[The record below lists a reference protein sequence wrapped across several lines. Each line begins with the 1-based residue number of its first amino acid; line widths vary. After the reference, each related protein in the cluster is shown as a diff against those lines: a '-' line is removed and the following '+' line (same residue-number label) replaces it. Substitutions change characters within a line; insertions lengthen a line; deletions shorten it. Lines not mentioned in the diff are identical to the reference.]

1 MLTLRDIIV
10 DVFLFV
16 ATFRQRLNSNSLPS
30 VQQLYAEARAIFGR
44 MDAKVLTDAPLRAR
58 YERIKY
64 GLVAL
69 VDEVV
74 MTSRWDQAHQWP
86 ILEREIFGTQV
97 AGDKFLESIQHL
109 TPADHDL
116 IEASFYILTLGFR
129 GAYHYDEARWEQ
141 TVDHL
146 YRQLPDR
153 VQEGALQLTPEAYHI
168 VKRESQRLDP
178 LFSLGKYLIV
188 SAGLVFLS
196 ILLYFVA
203 WHTNV
208 SAVQEKAEKARTLI
222 QDPALKSSLGEKSE

>member
-1 MLTLRDIIV
+1 MNLRDVIV

-16 ATFRQRLNSNSLPS
+16 AAFRQRLSAGDLPD
-30 VQQLYAEARAIFGR
+30 VQQLYGEARAIFSR
-44 MDAKVLTDAPLRAR
+44 MDGLVASDSVLRAR

-74 MTSRWDQAHQWP
+74 MTSRWDQAAQWP
-86 ILEREIFGTQV
+86 VLEKELFGTQV
-97 AGDKFLESIQHL
+97 AGDQFLESIQSL
-109 TPADHDL
+109 TAADQDL

-141 TVDHL
+141 TVDFL
-146 YRQLPDR
+146 YRQMPNRLE
-153 VQEGALQLTPEAYHI
+153 EGPFQLTPEAYRI
-168 VKRESQRLDP
+168 IRRAGTRLDP
-178 LFSLGKYLIV
+178 MFSLGKYLIL

-203 WHTNV
+203 WRTNV
-208 SAVQEKAEKARTLI
+208 NAVKAKSEKARTMM
-222 QDPALKSSLGEKSE
+222 QDEGLKSSMEDQAP

>member
-1 MLTLRDIIV
+1 MTLRDVIV

-16 ATFRQRLNSNSLPS
+16 ATFRQRLNANNLPS
-30 VQQLYAEARAIFGR
+30 VDQLYAEVRAIFSR
-44 MDAKVLTDAPLRAR
+44 MDAKVAGDAPLRAR

-69 VDEVV
+69 VDEVI
-74 MTSRWDQAHQWP
+74 MTSRWDKAHQWP

-97 AGDKFLESIQHL
+97 AGDKFLESIGQL

-141 TVDHL
+141 TVDSL
-146 YRQLPDR
+146 YRQLPERMED
-153 VQEGALQLTPEAYHI
+153 GPFQLTPEAYHI
-168 VKRESQRLDP
+168 IRRDTKRLDP

-196 ILLYFVA
+196 IMLYFVA
-203 WHTNV
+203 WRTNV
-208 SAVQEKAEKARTLI
+208 NAVQEKAQKAKTMI
-222 QDPALKSSLGEKSE
+222 QDPSLKSSLEESDE